1 MANKKIFHWRDVK
14 SILKAHLVELPP
26 ILSCM
31 FFKHYSLGDSK
42 HFSYRSIRNT
52 QLLVE
57 IFFNMILQHVYQDF
71 LILKHTR
78 AQCKLKCNEE

>member
-26 ILSCM
+26 ILSCK
-31 FFKHYSLGDSK
+31 FFKHYSLGVANSK
-42 HFSYRSIRNT
+42 YFSYRSIRNT

-57 IFFNMILQHVYQDF
+57 IFFNMILQHGY
-71 LILKHTR
+71 
-78 AQCKLKCNEE
+78 